1 MTEGYAFSKTK
12 KYETSGKPLRINL
25 LPICDMFLLEG
36 HTRPAM
42 KQAKGISSGASIYSC
57 LVVFDK
63 ITGNII
69 AARDRSCA
77 AGRHGYC
84 KHIAALCYKFVEAKM
99 SSAKELPRALSCA
112 EIKQQWGIPSVKAQQ
127 DPEKELM
134 KKKPLQ
140 DITFEKHLLI
150 RDQKGGEKKKTS
162 TGGEQYLQLN
172 ACR

>member
-1 MTEGYAFSKTK
+1 
-12 KYETSGKPLRINL
+12 
-25 LPICDMFLLEG
+25 
-36 HTRPAM
+36 M
-42 KQAKGISSGASIYSC
+42 KQAKGISSGTGIYSC

-77 AGRHGYC
+77 AGRRGYC
-84 KHIAALCYKFVEAKM
+84 KHIAALCYKLVEAKM
-99 SSAKELPRALSCA
+99 SSAKELPRALSCT

-140 DITFEKHLLI
+140 DITFEKKLLI
-150 RDQKGGEKKKTS
+150 RD
-162 TGGEQYLQLN
+162 
-172 ACR
+172 